1 MKKTL
6 LLCLLISLIATV
18 FTISLFAAEE
28 TAPTSTDVK
37 VLDLLGLLSEEDKK
51 SIFPSAQTDT
61 HGIGFY
67 LITMQTA
74 YSDDYLTKNQI
85 YTMLDLSDW
94 GSQKTN
100 AVILVVRMTGANNK
114 FYYDMYT
121 YGNATEVFSDY
132 DVDRILDTDIVYNNL
147 KAGNIKDGAAAFFSL
162 CADEIDGHYK
172 ALAAKERRKPLV
184 VVLIAA
190 VVGLVS
196 ACGSVLGVVLYY
208 RKKQHGVTYPLDRYA
223 KLNLTHSEDRFVG
236 SYVTRVR
243 IQSSSGGGSR
253 GGGGGR
259 RGGR

>member
-6 LLCLLISLIATV
+6 LLCLLIPLIATV

-28 TAPTSTDVK
+28 TAPTSTEVK

-51 SIFPSAQTDT
+51 SIFPSAQTPT
-61 HGIGFY
+61 NGIDFY

-74 YSDDYLTKNQI
+74 YSDDYLTKNEI

-94 GSQKTN
+94 GSQKTH

-121 YGNATEVFSDY
+121 YGNATEIFSDY
-132 DVDRILDTDIVYNNL
+132 DVNRILDADTVYNNL

-223 KLNLTHSEDRFVG
+223 KLNLTHREDRFVG

-253 GGGGGR
+253 GGGSGR